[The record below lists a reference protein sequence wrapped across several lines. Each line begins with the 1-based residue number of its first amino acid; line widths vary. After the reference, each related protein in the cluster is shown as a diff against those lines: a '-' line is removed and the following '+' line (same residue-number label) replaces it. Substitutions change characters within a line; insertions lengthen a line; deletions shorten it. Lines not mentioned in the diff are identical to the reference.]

1 MRKEREIDLMLSGR
15 KPFAFEREG
24 EGEGWSFEQIGRAAE
39 RVVLEL
45 KSAEGL
51 SAADRYELLLNE
63 LMGEMARQF
72 ELFRSLRASAEAML
86 SRIEADGGAADDAAA
101 KLARADAKAATDA
114 ISLIVR
120 TLEKVDALQ
129 RQFARDRAEAEEQR
143 AESEDHDRIRQ
154 ELADLIEERALERA
168 AAMLAARGDGSGDA
182 DGEGI
187 GCAGPGYAGLGAG
200 CGPPG

>member
-24 EGEGWSFEQIGRAAE
+24 EDEGWSFEQIGRAAE

>member
-1 MRKEREIDLMLSGR
+1 M
-15 KPFAFEREG
+15 
-24 EGEGWSFEQIGRAAE
+24 GRAAE

-86 SRIEADGGAADDAAA
+86 SRIEADGGAADDASA

-154 ELADLIEERALERA
+154 ELEALIEERALERA
-168 AAMLAARGDGSGDA
+168 AVMLAARGDGGGDA
-182 DGEGI
+182 DG
-187 GCAGPGYAGLGAG
+187 ADGYTGLVAG

>member
-1 MRKEREIDLMLSGR
+1 MREEGEIDLMLSGR
-15 KPFAFEREG
+15 EPPAG
-24 EGEGWSFEQIGRAAE
+24 EGEGWGFERIGRAAE

-45 KSAEGL
+45 KSAGGM
-51 SAADRYELLLNE
+51 SAADRYELLLQD
-63 LMGEMARQF
+63 LMREMAKQF

-86 SRIEADGGAADDAAA
+86 SRIEAEDGAVDDAAA

-143 AESEDHDRIRQ
+143 AESEDHERIRQ
-154 ELADLIEERALERA
+154 ELEALIEERALERA
-168 AAMLAARGDGSGDA
+168 AAMLAARGDGYRDA
-182 DGEGI
+182 DDGAA
-187 GCAGPGYAGLGAG
+187 GCAGLEAG
-200 CGPPG
+200 CGPP